1 MGHRLLWCGV
11 TMVDS
16 DLGIEFF
23 TPLEKPW
30 PDLQGCQCAGDQAAS
45 HSPTPVLHSLQRGT
59 WA

>member
-1 MGHRLLWCGV
+1 
-11 TMVDS
+11 MVDS

-45 HSPTPVLHSLQRGT
+45 HSPTPVLHSLQKGT